1 MLILTGETL
10 KMLEQEKNERR
21 KKEKRGLLEGIDVA
35 GEVLNDLIGA
45 IYIGAFLMLIIS
57 VAKLIET
64 GNFRYGAAVIPFAA
78 IIFGLMVWNEL

>member
-1 MLILTGETL
+1 MGATW

-21 KKEKRGLLEGIDVA
+21 KKGKRGLLEGIDVA

-45 IYIGAFLMLIIS
+45 IYIGAFLMLVIS
-57 VAKLIET
+57 VAKMIET
-64 GNFRYGAAVIPFAA
+64 GNFRYGAAAIPFAA

>member
-21 KKEKRGLLEGIDVA
+21 KKKKRGLLEGIDVA

>member
-1 MLILTGETL
+1 M

-21 KKEKRGLLEGIDVA
+21 KKGKRGLLEGIDVA

-45 IYIGAFLMLIIS
+45 IYIGAFLMLVIS
-57 VAKLIET
+57 VAKMIET

-78 IIFGLMVWNEL
+78 IIFGLMVWNEF

>member
-45 IYIGAFLMLIIS
+45 IYIGAFVMLILS

>member
-1 MLILTGETL
+1 M

-21 KKEKRGLLEGIDVA
+21 KKGKRGLLEGIDVA

-57 VAKLIET
+57 VAKMIET

>member
-78 IIFGLMVWNEL
+78 IIFGLMVWSES

>member
-1 MLILTGETL
+1 
-10 KMLEQEKNERR
+10 MLEQEKNERR
-21 KKEKRGLLEGIDVA
+21 KKGKRGLLEGIDVA

-57 VAKLIET
+57 VAKMIET

-78 IIFGLMVWNEL
+78 IIFGLMVWNEF

>member
-1 MLILTGETL
+1 MGETL

-57 VAKLIET
+57 VAKMIET
-64 GNFRYGAAVIPFAA
+64 GNFRYSAAVIPFAA